1 MNTRVNLRRELMD
14 TNAPLKVNNSETNE
28 VLSKQKLTS
37 ET

>member
-1 MNTRVNLRRELMD
+1 MNTRVNLRREPMD

-28 VLSKQKLTS
+28 SLSKQKLTS